1 MYYKDL
7 DLSSNKIDT
16 LLLSGGGTKGIVY
29 LGLIKYLDKY
39 NYLENINKYY
49 GVSVGG
55 VIVLLLNL
63 GYKYNELE
71 NILLNE
77 INYNEIIKINSKS
90 ILNLFDK
97 FSVADST
104 YFENLIKSLIE
115 RKGFNPYI
123 NFKQLYQ
130 ITKKEINL
138 GFVKCFK
145 NEFILANHINRPDMP
160 IWLAVRASASIPFI
174 FQPVIDAIN
183 GFDLLIDGGVIN
195 NNLIGIYLNEKYNNT
210 TTKNKIKNLKL
221 NVNNIATQFPEN
233 TNNNNNNNDNNNNIN
248 NENNN
253 INNENNNINNENNNI
268 NNENNNNNINNENNN
283 INNENN
289 NINNGNNSINNENN
303 ENNDINNEN
312 NENNDINNEN
322 NENNNINNGNN
333 ENNENNDINNENNE
347 NNETEETDETKLF
360 EHNFICV
367 SLETNKNNL
376 FESIVELNKIK
387 FQNYLLSIIKKIYFN
402 QDGNKYKYLPYIYK
416 IDCSDYDIDIA
427 NTSLNNEEILNII
440 NDTYKLTDKY
450 FKTIIKNKT
459 K

>member
-253 INNENNNINNENNNI
+253 INNENNN
-268 NNENNNNNINNENNN
+268 NNINNENNN

-312 NENNDINNEN
+312 NENNNINNKNNETNEN
-322 NENNNINNGNN
+322 NK
-333 ENNENNDINNENNE
+333 NNE